1 MHRKPPSASLCL
13 KRSLF
18 KTLWSFCPQFKAFSP
33 LFLQVISLVCWH
45 GELCKGTVWIF
56 NTVTWG
62 GELTPQESCHSLCAS
77 IESSGGAKK
86 KGELPQHH
94 IVLIQHH
101 MSIIDQ
107 RVVTHKYLWLI
118 DLHPRN
124 ILSLWPLR
132 VTWRCLLFTFGSVQK
147 CGKQWEV
154 RCWDKV
160 LKITF
165 LARCLS
171 CLRHRGWG
179 ALCAFGV
186 WVADR
191 KQADVSGF
199 YFAVIVGAKQLLLC
213 CFCCLSSVSQKAFG
227 SRTVWGWDFFFFFSF
242 WLFKFDHSFQFLI
255 SCNCLLTWNIVRG
268 KSFG

>member
-18 KTLWSFCPQFKAFSP
+18 KMLWSFCPQFKAFSP

-45 GELCKGTVWIF
+45 GELCKGTAWIF
-56 NTVTWG
+56 NIVTWG
-62 GELTPQESCHSLCAS
+62 GELTLQESCHSLCAS
-77 IESSGGAKK
+77 VESSGGAKK
-86 KGELPQHH
+86 KGGLPQHH

-107 RVVTHKYLWLI
+107 HVVTHKYSWLM

-124 ILSLWPLR
+124 FLSLWPQQITR
-132 VTWRCLLFTFGSVQK
+132 RCLLFTFGSVQK

-179 ALCAFGV
+179 GIVCIWCVGGRPETGWCV
-186 WVADR
+186 WLLFCGHCWC
-191 KQADVSGF
+191 K
-199 YFAVIVGAKQLLLC
+199 AVIAVLFLLFEQCFPESIWQSNSVGM
-213 CFCCLSSVSQKAFG
+213 S
-227 SRTVWGWDFFFFFSF
+227 FFFFL
-242 WLFKFDHSFQFLI
+242 LFGCLSLITHFNFL
-255 SCNCLLTWNIVRG
+255 SAATAY
-268 KSFG
+268 